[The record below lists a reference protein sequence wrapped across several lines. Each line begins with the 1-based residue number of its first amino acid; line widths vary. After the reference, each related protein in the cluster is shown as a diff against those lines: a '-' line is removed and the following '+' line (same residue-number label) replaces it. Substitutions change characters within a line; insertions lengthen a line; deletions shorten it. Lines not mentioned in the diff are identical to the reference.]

1 MSRNTEKMDKK
12 ELLLR
17 KYIQIYRPLLQKE
30 AKKDIKR
37 RVIVETSLDI
47 AA

>member
-1 MSRNTEKMDKK
+1 MRRNSEKMDKK

-37 RVIVETSLDI
+37 KYFVEHSLDI

>member
-1 MSRNTEKMDKK
+1 MRSNSEKMDKK

-30 AKKDIKR
+30 AKKDFKKR
-37 RVIVETSLDI
+37 LIAESSLNI

>member
-1 MSRNTEKMDKK
+1 MTKK

-17 KYIQIYRPLLQKE
+17 KYVQIYRPLLQKE
-30 AKKDIKR
+30 AKKEFKR
-37 RVIVETSLDI
+37 KLTAESEPSINI

>member
-1 MSRNTEKMDKK
+1 MKKK

-17 KYIQIYRPLLQKE
+17 KYVQIYRPLLQKE
-30 AKKDIKR
+30 AKKEFKR
-37 RVIVETSLDI
+37 KMIAESEPSINI

>member
-1 MSRNTEKMDKK
+1 MDKK

-17 KYIQIYRPLLQKE
+17 KYVQIYRPLLQKE
-30 AKKDIKR
+30 AKKEFKR
-37 RVIVETSLDI
+37 NMIAESSLNI

>member
-1 MSRNTEKMDKK
+1 MNKK

-17 KYIQIYRPLLQKE
+17 KYIQTYRCLLQKE
-30 AKKDIKR
+30 AKKELESKKITEPS
-37 RVIVETSLDI
+37 IDI